1 MSAITR
7 SGGSTPSL
15 VWKRCSGNSAS
26 SLPRMKRSTPHRRIV
41 AIPDHDVSTVDGA
54 YQHGLQL
61 ARAGDFFAA
70 HEAFETA
77 WRACA
82 AEERD
87 FFQGL
92 VHVVVS
98 AYQRG
103 RGRPVATERQR
114 VKALRRLARYG
125 PVHHGLDVSLLLA
138 ALERA
143 EADPREHLVERDAQP
158 PVAVEEEEQP
168 QGDEGCA

>member
-1 MSAITR
+1 ME
-7 SGGSTPSL
+7 GS
-15 VWKRCSGNSAS
+15 
-26 SLPRMKRSTPHRRIV
+26 
-41 AIPDHDVSTVDGA
+41 
-54 YQHGLQL
+54 YQQGLAL
-61 ARAGDFFAA
+61 AQAGRFFAA

-82 AEERD
+82 DEERD

-114 VKALRRLARYG
+114 VKALRRLAAYEPAHR
-125 PVHHGLDVSLLLA
+125 GLDVA
-138 ALERA
+138 ALRAALDRSEPDPRQYLVDRRA
-143 EADPREHLVERDAQP
+143 EP
-158 PVAVEEEEQP
+158 PVAVEEEQQSEGD
-168 QGDEGCA
+168 QGGS